1 MKQINI
7 IPIPNFPIIEPGN
20 DLAAIIIDSLKD
32 SPLSIEDR
40 DILVVAQKIVSK
52 AEGRIIAL
60 KEVIPSERALL
71 LSEKTKKDPKLVE
84 LILQDSNEML
94 AAREDGLLVVE
105 QKSGF
110 ICANAGIDR
119 SNVGPQ
125 NSTEQWVTLLPADAD
140 SSAASIRDRIYAL
153 IKKKVAIIINDTHG
167 RPFREGAVGVAIGVA
182 GIEPIDDKRGCQ
194 DLFGYRMQ
202 TTSIAIV
209 DEISSAASMAM
220 GQAAEG
226 TPVVLIRGVSYQP
239 SDSSAKKLIRA
250 KEKDFFRHHTYNMG
264 H

>member
-7 IPIPNFPIIEPGN
+7 FPIPDFPIIKPGN

-32 SPLSIEDR
+32 SSFSIEDR
-40 DILVVAQKIVSK
+40 DILVIAQKIVSK
-52 AEGRIIAL
+52 AEGRIVAL
-60 KEVIPSERALL
+60 KEVTPSDKALL

-84 LILQDSNEML
+84 LILKDSNEIL

-125 NSTEQWVTLLPADAD
+125 NSSGQWVTLLPADPD
-140 SSAASIRDRIYAL
+140 SSAASIRDRIYEL
-153 IKKKVAIIINDTHG
+153 TNKRIAIIINDTHG
-167 RPFREGAVGVAIGVA
+167 RPFREGAIGVAIGVA
-182 GIEPIDDKRGCQ
+182 GIEPIEDKRGCQ
-194 DLFGYRMQ
+194 DLFGYRLH

-209 DEISSAASMAM
+209 DEIASAASMVM

-226 TPVVLIRGVSYQP
+226 TPVVLIRGMSYQAV
-239 SDSSAKKLIRA
+239 DSSAKKLIRP
-250 KEKDFFRHHTYNMG
+250 KGKDFFRPHT
-264 H
+264 